1 MTSPSVDMTLSP
13 IVECVPNFSEGRRPE
28 VIQAICAAIA
38 AVPGV
43 RVLDVHSDADHNRS
57 VITFVGAP
65 EPVWEGAFQ
74 GIAAAARLID
84 MEQQRG
90 AHPRLGAADV
100 VPFVPV
106 RGVTLDDCVAL
117 ARRLGER
124 VGNELNIPVFLY
136 EAAATRPGR
145 VNLADV
151 RRGEYEQLKT
161 TIATDP
167 NRAPDFGP
175 KQVGSAGACIIGA
188 RPFLIAFNIFLNTH
202 DVAIA
207 RAIARAVRHSSGGL
221 RYVKALGVEVDGWA
235 QVTMNLTDFRRTPL
249 PRVVELVRREAE
261 RYGVTIRRSE
271 LVGLIPQE
279 AVLQAAAWYLQ
290 LDDLPADRILEN
302 HIDPHP

>member
-1 MTSPSVDMTLSP
+1 MALDNILSP

-28 VIQAICAAIA
+28 VIQAIREAIA

-43 RVLDVHSDADHNRS
+43 HVLDVHSDADHNRS

-65 EPVWEGAFQ
+65 ESALEGAFQ
-74 GIAAAARLID
+74 GIAAAAQLID

-124 VGNELNIPVFLY
+124 VGRELDIPVFLY
-136 EAAATRPGR
+136 EAAATRPDR

-151 RRGEYEQLKT
+151 RRGEYERLKM

-167 NRAPDFGP
+167 DRAPDFGP
-175 KQVGSAGACIIGA
+175 KRVGPAGACIIGA

-202 DVAIA
+202 DVVVA

-302 HIDPHP
+302 RISSPL